1 MAFGKIYKI
10 TIWGAIGQAI
20 TNVLLAYLGY
30 SFYSLAWGGVANVF
44 ITALAAQFV
53 VPNFGYF
60 RPSLKGWRAIVSF
73 GGKLSISSLA
83 NEAGLYAP
91 DMVIGKVL
99 GFTSVGVFS
108 RALGFVSLIEHTLTD
123 ALWPVLMPYFS
134 KQNRENRSINAV
146 LINVANGY
154 LAVALPL
161 LGFIAL
167 VAYPAIHLLYGA
179 QWDESVP
186 IAQVLCLAMAF
197 KSLNFILGIAIVS
210 LGYAGRVMR
219 AQLVYQSLRIT
230 AIIYGS
236 QEGLQNIAMYL
247 VIVEFLG
254 VFVFCSKLR
263 DTDISYLNIF
273 YAFIKN
279 TVLAGFTIF
288 PATIAYIVVNDQVIV
303 DFYNMLNQSLLVTLE
318 AITLKP
324 KTDTQMDELIII
336 MVTTVVAMIF
346 WMFSIYFIHKEFL
359 SKYVNIRFLK
369 R

>member
-1 MAFGKIYKI
+1 
-10 TIWGAIGQAI
+10 
-20 TNVLLAYLGY
+20 
-30 SFYSLAWGGVANVF
+30 
-44 ITALAAQFV
+44 
-53 VPNFGYF
+53 
-60 RPSLKGWRAIVSF
+60 
-73 GGKLSISSLA
+73 
-83 NEAGLYAP
+83 
-91 DMVIGKVL
+91 
-99 GFTSVGVFS
+99 
-108 RALGFVSLIEHTLTD
+108 
-123 ALWPVLMPYFS
+123 
-134 KQNRENRSINAV
+134 
-146 LINVANGY
+146 
-154 LAVALPL
+154 
-161 LGFIAL
+161 
-167 VAYPAIHLLYGA
+167 
-179 QWDESVP
+179 
-186 IAQVLCLAMAF
+186 
-197 KSLNFILGIAIVS
+197 
-210 LGYAGRVMR
+210 
-219 AQLVYQSLRIT
+219 
-230 AIIYGS
+230 
-236 QEGLQNIAMYL
+236 
-247 VIVEFLG
+247 LG